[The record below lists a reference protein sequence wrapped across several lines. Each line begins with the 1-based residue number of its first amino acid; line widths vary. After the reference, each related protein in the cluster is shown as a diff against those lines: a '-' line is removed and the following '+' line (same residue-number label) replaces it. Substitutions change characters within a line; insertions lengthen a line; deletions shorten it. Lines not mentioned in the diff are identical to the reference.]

1 MTRSSTTLLF
11 LALTLLVSACT
22 GRVSTPLAGT
32 DTPEIRTSPS
42 EPEISTTEVASEA
55 TVPAPTAT
63 QQSLSLTQY
72 SIKAILDYAGHHLTV
87 DEEINYS
94 NNASVALEDL
104 LLILEP
110 NRAPGVFSLTSLN
123 WQQDDQP
130 VTDYSLDGAQLR
142 IPLREPL
149 NPGERANL
157 AISYELNIPEA
168 EEPFGYTERQ
178 TNLGDWYPY
187 APPYRPG
194 EGWMVRDDAYLG
206 EHLVYDVADFQVDI
220 HLTDPVSP
228 EGRSYTIAASA
239 PAEEAG
245 DWHHYQMDAARTFA
259 WSVSDQYQVLT
270 TTVGDVTVLGYSFP
284 YHASADEPALQ
295 ATADALNLYN
305 DLFGPYSHKSLSVV
319 EADFLNGMEYEGLF
333 FLSHAF
339 YDYFTGTPENNL
351 IIIAAHET
359 AHQWF
364 YGWVGNDQAMEP
376 WLDEALATFSES
388 LFYEHEYPDR
398 VDWWWENRV
407 YFHKPEGWVDSTIYD
422 TPGFYPYRDAVYLR
436 GTLFLKDLEDLMGEA
451 AFLGFLKDYLNQ
463 YRYKIASGD
472 DFFALLKEHTSAD
485 ISGLVAEYFSR
496 R

>member
-1 MTRSSTTLLF
+1 M
-11 LALTLLVSACT
+11 LVSACT
-22 GRVSTPLAGT
+22 GRVSALPAGT
-32 DTPEIRTSPS
+32 GTPEIRTPPS
-42 EPEISTTEVASEA
+42 KTEISATEVASE
-55 TVPAPTAT
+55 PTQAMPKT
-63 QQSLSLTQY
+63 TPQAASLTGY

-87 DEEINYS
+87 DEEVNYS
-94 NNASVALEDL
+94 NNANVPLDDL
-104 LLILEP
+104 LLIVEP
-110 NRAPGVFSLTSLN
+110 NRAPGVFSLKGLD
-123 WQQDDQP
+123 WQGDEP

-142 IPLREPL
+142 IPLQKPL
-149 NPGERANL
+149 EPGERVNL
-157 AISYELNIPEA
+157 SISYDLNIAEA

-220 HLTDPVSP
+220 QLASPTSP

-245 DWHHYQMDAARTFA
+245 DWRHYQLDAARTFA
-259 WSVSDQYQVLT
+259 WSVSDQYQMLT

-284 YHASADEPALQ
+284 YHAGADEPALQ
-295 ATADALNLYN
+295 ATADALDLYE
-305 DLFGPYSHKSLSVV
+305 DLFGPYPHKSLSVV

-376 WLDEALATFSES
+376 WLDEALCTFSES
-388 LFYEHEYPDR
+388 LFYEHGYPDR
-398 VDWWWENRV
+398 LDWWWENRV

-436 GTLFLKDLEDLMGEA
+436 GTLFLKDLEDLMGEQ
-451 AFLGFLKDYLNQ
+451 AFLGFLRDYLNQ
-463 YRYKIASGD
+463 YRYEIASGD

-485 ISGLVAEYFSR
+485 ISGLVAEYFSHR
-496 R
+496 